1 MIKSYILQI
10 VLPLVLPTALYLI
23 WRLLRR
29 RGKVG
34 EKISG
39 PWSWLAL
46 SGLGLVVLGFVVL
59 GLAGGSPPGGIY
71 KPPTLVDGEIVPGR
85 SD

>member
-10 VLPLVLPTALYLI
+10 VLPLVLPTVLYLI

-39 PWSWLAL
+39 PWSWLVL

-59 GLAGGSPPGGIY
+59 GLAGGSPPGGTY